1 MNTQVAQTVLG
12 PMNGHKER
20 AVPSFRCLEVKTKK
34 KTRAI
39 FNNPTS
45 LADIAFFLAAVL
57 MQWKSGSNTFLY
69 KLADKSWIKVSLF
82 VRVKIP
88 RSVSQTRKT

>member
-57 MQWKSGSNTFLY
+57 MQWKSRIENLKEVMSPAKHF
-69 KLADKSWIKVSLF
+69 DKAIVGQASSS
-82 VRVKIP
+82 VRA
-88 RSVSQTRKT
+88 Q